1 MWTAVFQMKLLLNKV
16 FFRVSKHVGLW
27 PLLLPARTFLPS
39 EKRFLVVVQR
49 IHCCWP
55 PQKEDD
61 DGPCDEDDNGGRSTE
76 EPSPENEHNVTCYL
90 EDEVANAKSMCNLDM
105 PKDPPAR

>member
-1 MWTAVFQMKLLLNKV
+1 MKLLLNKV

-61 DGPCDEDDNGGRSTE
+61 YGKCCQLRDIMIIEIFDQIA
-76 EPSPENEHNVTCYL
+76 L
-90 EDEVANAKSMCNLDM
+90 I
-105 PKDPPAR
+105 